1 MLTAPL
7 TLRDTC
13 VVAQAMKSVSSV
25 PGGDKLHT
33 GTAWTQIRESFHAT
47 GDASA
52 VQSGL
57 SAVIDGMSVE
67 AFTSTV
73 RAAFPMGIAMLAVG
87 GYGRRE
93 LFPYSDVDIM
103 ILVDSESLVPAI
115 KESLSE
121 FMRLQWDAGLRLS
134 HSVRTV
140 ADCLEVHE
148 QNIELNI
155 SLLDRRFL
163 AGDRDVFA
171 KLEGKHPAF
180 LVKHGQKLARHLCQ
194 LTRTRHEK
202 YQNTLFHLEPD
213 VKETPGGLRD
223 LHLIGWISK
232 LRPELSSD
240 AALAQATA
248 FLSSLRCFLHYEA
261 GRDRNVL
268 NFEAQERITEQ
279 PYTKLT
285 ATQAKTPAL
294 WMREYFNHARTV
306 FRETQRTLDAC
317 EKSESSLFNSIR
329 DMRSRL
335 SNSDFTVSRERIFLR
350 NPQQLQSDPELVI
363 RLVEFVA
370 RHGVSPAAETER
382 RLEAARASFAAW
394 CAVPRPLWRS
404 VKAILALPYA
414 AKGLRLLQDT
424 GLMQVLFPE
433 WESIVSLVVRDFYHR
448 YTVDEHTLV
457 CMERLAELRVT
468 KDQNIRR
475 FTALLSEIDNPALL
489 NFALLYHDIGKGA
502 FTGNHSQVSLDWAL
516 AAMRRMEAPQDDQ
529 DTVGFLILHH
539 LALSEVMT
547 GRDLG
552 DPTTARALA
561 DRVGTIERLKLLSV
575 LTYADISGV
584 NPGAMTPWRLELLW
598 RVYRLAQQELTREL
612 ETDRIREL
620 PQELEAAKLAPG
632 RADFIKGLPV
642 RYLRTHSPAE
652 IESHIQLYA
661 LSRPTGVAVDLKRAE
676 GVWRVTIVARDM
688 PFLFASLAGA
698 FSSFGLDILKAEAFS
713 NSKGLVLDTFVF
725 ADPRRTLELNPS
737 ETDRLLELIR
747 KVASGKQDVQK
758 LLKNRPQPDTKRL
771 AAPPSVEF
779 DSEACDTATLVEIIT
794 EDRPGLLYNLA
805 TVFSSAACNIDVVL
819 IDTKGKRAIDV
830 FYVAHQGAKLSPET
844 QTTLKDRLLSAC

>member
-1 MLTAPL
+1 MRIPAP
-7 TLRDTC
+7 TPATDR
-13 VVAQAMKSVSSV
+13 
-25 PGGDKLHT
+25 LHT
-33 GTAWTQIRESFHAT
+33 GEAWGQIRGQFFAT
-47 GDASA
+47 GNAA
-52 VQSGL
+52 EVQSGL
-57 SAVIDGMSVE
+57 SAVIDKMSMDAFE
-67 AFTSTV
+67 ATV
-73 RAAFPMGIAMLAVG
+73 RAAIPTGVAMLAVG

-93 LFPYSDVDIM
+93 LFPYSDVDVM
-103 ILVDSESLVPAI
+103 ILVDSEALVPAI
-115 KESLSE
+115 KEPLSE

-163 AGDRDVFA
+163 SGDREVFSR
-171 KLEGKHPAF
+171 LEGKQPAF
-180 LVKHGQKLARHLCQ
+180 LAKHGPKLARHLCQ

-213 VKETPGGLRD
+213 MKETPGGLRD
-223 LHLIGWISK
+223 LHLIGWISQ
-232 LRPELSSD
+232 LRPELRSD
-240 AALAQATA
+240 APLGPATA
-248 FLSSLRCFLHYEA
+248 FLSSVRCFLHYEA

-268 NFEAQERITEQ
+268 NFEAQEHIAEQ
-279 PYTKLT
+279 PYT
-285 ATQAKTPAL
+285 AVRTPSL
-294 WMREYFNHARTV
+294 WMREYFNHARAV
-306 FRETQRTLDAC
+306 FREAQRTLDAC

-350 NPQQLQSDPELVI
+350 NPLQLQSGPELVL

-370 RHGVSPAAETER
+370 RHGVPPAAETER
-382 RLEAARASFAAW
+382 RLEAARSSFAAW
-394 CAVPRPLWRS
+394 CATPRPLWRTL
-404 VKAILALPYA
+404 KTILALPHA
-414 AKGLRLLQDT
+414 SKGLRVLQDT
-424 GLMQVLFPE
+424 GLLQVFFPE

-457 CMERLAELRVT
+457 CIERLEELRAT
-468 KDQNIRR
+468 KDPAIRR
-475 FTALLSEIDNPALL
+475 FAGLLSEIDNPALL
-489 NFALLYHDIGKGA
+489 TFSLLYHDIGKGA
-502 FTGNHSQVSLDWAL
+502 FTGNHSQISLEWAM
-516 AAMRRMEAPQDDQ
+516 AAMQRMEAPEADQ

-561 DRVGTIERLKLLSV
+561 DRVGTIERLKLLTV

-598 RVYRLAQQELTREL
+598 RVYRMAQQELTREL
-612 ETDRIREL
+612 ETARIQEL
-620 PQELEAAKLAPG
+620 PQELEAAKIAPG
-632 RADFIKGLPV
+632 RADFIKGLPM
-642 RYLRTHSPAE
+642 RYLRTHSAAE
-652 IESHIQLYA
+652 IESHIRLYEQ
-661 LSRPTGVAVDLKRAE
+661 SRPTGVAVELKRTE
-676 GVWRVTIVARDM
+676 GAWRMTIVARDM

-698 FSSFGLDILKAEAFS
+698 FSSFGLDILKAEAFA
-713 NSKGLVLDTFVF
+713 NAKRFVLDTFVF

-737 ETDRLLELIR
+737 EADRLLELIK

-758 LLKNRPQPDTKRL
+758 LLKNRPQPDSKRV
-771 AAPPSVEF
+771 ANPPSVEF
-779 DSEACDTATLVEIIT
+779 DSDACDTATLVEIIT
-794 EDRPGLLYNLA
+794 EDRPGLLYSLA

-844 QTTLKDRLLSAC
+844 QATLKERLLAAS